1 MGLKERRSFVNQR
14 QAMLFAS
21 INDGHVLPI
30 GAEELIR
37 EAIREYDVAFDPD
50 FQIDTSIDTNP
61 QFVIEIPHGNP
72 DGEVLAGTIQRLA
85 IKLEAEE
92 LSRPIVPAFFVPVSI
107 EFEDNPQIPIYP
119 DKLRYVGVD
128 RNGNSNPAVFMLAIP
143 GNLTGKSA
151 AINVSCGPIQSS
163 IAFIVK

>member
-1 MGLKERRSFVNQR
+1 MGLRERETFVHPKQKK
-14 QAMLFAS
+14 LFELV
-21 INDGHVLPI
+21 NNGHILPT
-30 GAEELIR
+30 GAKELIK
-37 EAIREYDVAFDPD
+37 EAIQEYDQAFNPD
-50 FQIDTSIDTNP
+50 LQIDTSIETNP
-61 QFVIEIPHGNP
+61 ELVIEIPHGNP

-107 EFEDNPQIPIYP
+107 EFEDNPRVPIYP
-119 DKLRYVGVD
+119 DNLRYVGVD

-143 GNLTGKSA
+143 GDLAGRSA